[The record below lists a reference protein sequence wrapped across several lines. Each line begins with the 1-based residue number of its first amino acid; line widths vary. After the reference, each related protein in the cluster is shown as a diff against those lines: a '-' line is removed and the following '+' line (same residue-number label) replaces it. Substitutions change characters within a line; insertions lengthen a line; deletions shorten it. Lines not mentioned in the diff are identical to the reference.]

1 MRRIYL
7 DHAATTPVRSEVAEV
22 MTRYLTAN
30 WGNPSSPH
38 STGQEARK
46 GMDDARKYIAN
57 LINASPEEIIFT
69 SGGTEADNFAL
80 KGVTYTRD
88 KKQHFITTKIEH
100 HAVLHCAE
108 ALEKE
113 GHAVT
118 YLDVDSDGLVDPDDV
133 RRAIRKDTAL
143 VSVMLANNE
152 VGTVEPVAEIARI
165 CREHGVLFH
174 TDAVQAVGQIPVDV
188 KKLGVDLLSM
198 SAHKLYGPK
207 GIGALY
213 VRKGVKIAPILYGG
227 AQERGRRPGTENV
240 PGIAGFGKAAELA
253 AAELNEHRE
262 KLTRLREKLIEE
274 IFRRIED
281 VKLNG
286 HRRRR
291 LPGNV
296 NVSIKYVEGES
307 ILLNLD
313 LKGIAASSG
322 SACMSGTLEPSHVLL
337 AMGIPREVA
346 HGSLRMTLG
355 TSNTEDDIDYVV
367 DVLEETVKKL
377 RAMSPLASPG
387 RC

>member
-1 MRRIYL
+1 M
-7 DHAATTPVRSEVAEV
+7 E
-22 MTRYLTAN
+22 
-30 WGNPSSPH
+30 
-38 STGQEARK
+38 
-46 GMDDARKYIAN
+46 DARKYIAN

-80 KGVTYTRD
+80 KGVTYARN

-188 KKLGVDLLSM
+188 KELGVDLLSM

-355 TSNTEDDIDYVV
+355 ASNTEDDIDYVV